1 MNRGSPNGR
10 NPNYRGGRNPQNMRN
25 SRTAP
30 NQRPNRQNP
39 RNGQNRRA
47 DLRYG
52 SDPRANRP
60 RISPEEQARREA
72 YAKARR
78 EEAERRR
85 RAQIAYEERQK
96 RIRKAER
103 KRRFREN
110 MAIFGGRMLI
120 FGIMLVIM
128 VSICI
133 GTFLVTLHNAPDKPS
148 DSGVVTYYFGGAQVR
163 QAKTKSAVVGDE
175 VYFCFN
181 DLADYLGMS
190 ETGSAS
196 EMKFIM
202 PVGENAAHTAAGD
215 GTEDSIVFLTDKTSI
230 ILNGQLVVMKVPNL
244 LRGTEVWV
252 SSDFVADF
260 MENLSLTYD
269 ERKREMRIA
278 RVIDEALSTEEEP
291 VYLTPVFTLKRMNA
305 IEPIPE
311 DPLVGDVSFSADSAD
326 GAVSDVLSFKAD
338 VSAYEAYMNPEG
350 DMRDAFLVLA
360 NSENPL
366 GAEHSLSGFYE
377 VANVSV
383 ITPTQYLEEY
393 AAKAL
398 EAMFKEMK
406 ANEFYSMAVYAGY
419 RSYYEQSDL
428 FEAQVAALQS
438 ANASL
443 SRSQAE
449 ENASMHVSRPGC
461 DDHQTGLAVDMDT
474 WGCVDTNFQFE
485 AEYKWLSENAWKFGF
500 ILRYPRDKTDETDH
514 AFEPWHYRYVGRYH
528 AQKIHA
534 TGLCLEEY
542 LERIR

>member
-1 MNRGSPNGR
+1 MAQQVLSITQVNEYIRSRMDADPLLNSIAVKGEIS
-10 NPNYRGGRNPQNMRN
+10 NYKVYPSGHHYFTLKDESSQLKCVMFKGDTIPGLVAALFGGTVLTLTLTGNNM
-25 SRTAP
+25 
-30 NQRPNRQNP
+30 
-39 RNGQNRRA
+39 
-47 DLRYG
+47 
-52 SDPRANRP
+52 
-60 RISPEEQARREA
+60 
-72 YAKARR
+72 
-78 EEAERRR
+78 
-85 RAQIAYEERQK
+85 QIAPSRLTGNAPGPGFFPL
-96 RIRKAER
+96 ICSVLL
-103 KRRFREN
+103 
-110 MAIFGGRMLI
+110 LI

-128 VSICI
+128 VAICI

-190 ETGSAS
+190 ETGSAL

-202 PVGENAAHTAAGD
+202 PVGENAALTAAGD

-252 SSDFVADF
+252 SADFVADF

-269 ERKREMRIA
+269 ERKREMRIS
-278 RVIDEALSTEEEP
+278 RIIDEALSTDEEP

-350 DMRDAFLVLA
+350 DMRDAFLMLA

-383 ITPTQYLEEY
+383 ITPMQYLEEY

-514 AFEPWHYRYVGRYH
+514 VFEPWHYRYVGRYH
-528 AQKIHA
+528 AQKIYA